1 MGNYFIDSH
10 MIGKSIK
17 NLRLKCHLTQ
27 DDLADLVGYSV
38 RHIRRIENNGTS
50 NIDVVNTFAAI
61 FKVAAI
67 DILNGCFLLKIKKD
81 IAGLHHTILTLIC
94 FSYTCTLGWTMS
106 SDLIASRMGVW
117 AEPWKELN
125 YPSTFKERQHF
136 KVNIYILICSKRLFS
151 YSCLSNQL

>member
-50 NIDVVNTFAAI
+50 NIDIVNTFAAI

-67 DILNGCFLLKIKKD
+67 DILNGCFLLKIKKRHCRPSPYNTYSNLFF
-81 IAGLHHTILTLIC
+81 IHMHA
-94 FSYTCTLGWTMS
+94 
-106 SDLIASRMGVW
+106 R
-117 AEPWKELN
+117 LN
-125 YPSTFKERQHF
+125 YE
-136 KVNIYILICSKRLFS
+136 
-151 YSCLSNQL
+151 